1 MSAFAFREKLPTGL
15 PDIGD
20 LLTSVAAPATK
31 EKQADAEESA
41 GVVVMAR
48 EMTVG

>member
-1 MSAFAFREKLPTGL
+1 MLS
-15 PDIGD
+15 
-20 LLTSVAAPATK
+20 LLKSLGF